1 MKTLLLI
8 LFFSPLFCIAQKIVL
23 IDRNFYHPVILA
35 DSFSIEQAS
44 RGLLPV
50 YQKDLQAVN
59 RQMQWLIK
67 HIISPN
73 EINTEESIVLKMG
86 SSNCIVTTEK
96 NRRIGGKYTI
106 VLNTEIDNLKTSIV
120 LASGEPNKR
129 ALQRV
134 SIFMD
139 YLNNNS
145 SLL

>member
-8 LFFSPLFCIAQKIVL
+8 LFFSPLFCNAQKIVL

-67 HIISPN
+67 HIISPG

-96 NRRIGGKYTI
+96 NRRIGKYSI
-106 VLNTEIDNLKTSIV
+106 VLNTEIDNVKTSIV

-134 SIFMD
+134 AIFMD